1 MAIVLSL
8 NKMTGRFEAILVM
21 DDGLAFWARGKNLT
35 QLETR
40 LLRIARLRGARLP
53 LDLP

>member
-8 NKMTGRFEAILVM
+8 NERTGRFEATLVM
-21 DDGLAFWARGKNLT
+21 DDGLAFCAEGKNLT
-35 QLETR
+35 RLESR